1 MILRLMFTFYLIIFP
16 CKFLMANQVM
26 DNAITIV
33 KKCYDQST
41 DLSKTF
47 TPCIKEGIEKMP
59 NSKGFQIR
67 MKLKDADK
75 ATVEKISIF
84 MTDNTGYM
92 YYCVATAGKNLTIN
106 SCAGAQGKPLSE
118 GQVMSIELPDD

>member
-1 MILRLMFTFYLIIFP
+1 
-16 CKFLMANQVM
+16 
-26 DNAITIV
+26 
-33 KKCYDQST
+33 
-41 DLSKTF
+41 
-47 TPCIKEGIEKMP
+47 
-59 NSKGFQIR
+59 